1 MYILIQDDQQV
12 YILFQD
18 DQHVYILFQDNQ
30 HVQILFRDDQRLSDM
45 TKALVLSLGVCYRA
59 CLRSKEAY
67 DRHIVAHF
75 QPPFTLPN
83 GPDLFACII
92 DR

>member
-1 MYILIQDDQQV
+1 MFQDDQHV
-12 YILFQD
+12 HILFQD
-18 DQHVYILFQDNQ
+18 DQW
-30 HVQILFRDDQRLSDM
+30 LSDM
-45 TKALVLSLGVCYRA
+45 TKSLVLSLGVCYRA

-67 DRHIVAHF
+67 DQHIVAHF

-83 GPDLFACII
+83 SQDLFARII

>member
-1 MYILIQDDQQV
+1 
-12 YILFQD
+12 
-18 DQHVYILFQDNQ
+18 
-30 HVQILFRDDQRLSDM
+30 M

-67 DRHIVAHF
+67 DRHIIIHF

-83 GPDLFACII
+83 NLEQFARII

>member
-1 MYILIQDDQQV
+1 M
-12 YILFQD
+12 FQD
-18 DQHVYILFQDNQ
+18 DQHVYILFQDDQ
-30 HVQILFRDDQRLSDM
+30 HVHILFQDDEEVSDM
-45 TKALVLSLGVCYRA
+45 TKSLVLSLGVCYRA

-67 DRHIVAHF
+67 DQHIIIHF

-83 GPDLFACII
+83 SLDQFGRII